1 MDYHRHSHRSYL
13 QTSRHTI
20 TIPVIKELSSRKSIK
35 PLEAALENYER
46 KYGILSETFYETYS
60 MGEEPADDAWVLDWS
75 DWAGAY
81 EIWLRR
87 RQQYQ
92 DLIRNLTEQTTLS
105 EVMKRAARREPLE
118 LAS

>member
-1 MDYHRHSHRSYL
+1 MRPVFRGKKM
-13 QTSRHTI
+13 TI
-20 TIPVIKELSSRKSIK
+20 DEIVRDIHA
-35 PLEAALENYER
+35 LEADLENYKR
-46 KYGILSETFYETYS
+46 KYGILSETFYEAYS

-92 DLIRNLTEQTTLS
+92 DLIPYLTSQTPLS
-105 EVMKRAARREPLE
+105 EVVKRAARREPLE
-118 LAS
+118 LVS